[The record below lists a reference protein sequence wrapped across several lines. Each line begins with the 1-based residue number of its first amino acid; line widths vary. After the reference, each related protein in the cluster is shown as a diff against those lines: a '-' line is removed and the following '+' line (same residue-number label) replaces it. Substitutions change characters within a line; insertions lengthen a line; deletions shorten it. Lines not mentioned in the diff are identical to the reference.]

1 MTPQETEELRLRL
14 RHAVL
19 EDTFLFN
26 KVVMGFAD
34 IDIDPHYGLCEFLD
48 RTEWLRRLLLAPRG
62 SIKSWNARGWMIQQV
77 CRNPNIRI
85 LYTMSSEEVAKSASR
100 FVDQTFRR
108 NAMLRWLFPDVI
120 PDFKSAEWGVLH
132 RTVNRTK
139 DMGESTFTFGGIG
152 TGYVGLHF
160 DIIILDDVIEEEAA
174 QSETVMKAAIEWF
187 SNCEPLLDEINPKA
201 QILVV
206 GTRWHLRDLYSMI
219 MGDKKQNT
227 MEPVFRAEGNASYM
241 CMKRSAMED
250 GKPFWPRMFSEK
262 KLAIKK
268 AALEAQGML
277 SRYYLWYQ
285 NNPIAEEN
293 CEFPRE
299 LIRYWQWSP
308 SGGRI
313 KLIRPPEQ
321 ALEIDPRSLRFTM
334 CVDPAFE
341 IGRRFDESAISIIG
355 SHPKGHRILFYA
367 WTGQLKIVALRD
379 KIVELIVRY
388 SEAGIPIAEMAIERV
403 GGQRI
408 LIPYVREELTRKG
421 VHCRINEEVK
431 RSPHVAKD
439 NHIRSF
445 IPVVAGGWYYTSQQ
459 FLGPNQEMETFPNGK
474 KNFLDTLVY
483 QTQIWSK
490 ADLEDEYEWYD
501 HVDGEDED
509 DEREYGGEIREGY
522 GG

>member
-1 MTPQETEELRLRL
+1 MTPQETEELRVSLR
-14 RHAVL
+14 RAVL

-48 RTEWLRRLLLAPRG
+48 KREWKRRMLLAPRG

-85 LYTMSSEEVAKSASR
+85 LYVMSSEEVAKSASR
-100 FVDQTFRR
+100 FIDQTFRR
-108 NAMLRWLFPDVI
+108 NPMLRWLFPDVI

-132 RTVNRTK
+132 RTVQRDK

-160 DIIILDDVIEEEAA
+160 DVIILDDVIEEEAA
-174 QSETVMKAAIEWF
+174 QSETVMKVAIEWF
-187 SNCEPLLDEINPKA
+187 SNCEPLLDEINPDA
-201 QILVV
+201 QIMVV

-219 MGDKKQNT
+219 MGEKKQNT
-227 MEPVFRAEGNASYM
+227 EQLVFRAEGNASYM
-241 CMKRSAMED
+241 VMKRSAMEF
-250 GKPFWPRMFSEK
+250 GKPFWGRMFGEA

-277 SRYYLWYQ
+277 SRYYLWYM

-293 CEFPRE
+293 CEFPRQS
-299 LIRYWQWSP
+299 IRYWNWAP
-308 SGGRI
+308 NGGRI
-313 KLIRPPEQ
+313 TLFRPPDQ
-321 ALEIDPRSLRFTM
+321 AIELDPRSLRFTM
-334 CVDPAFE
+334 AVDPAFE
-341 IGRRFDESAISIIG
+341 TGRQFDESAISVIG
-355 SHPKGHRILFYA
+355 SHSKGHRILFHA

-379 KIVELIVRY
+379 KIVGLVARFH
-388 SEAGIPIAEMAIERV
+388 EAGIPIADLAIERV

-408 LIPYVREELTRKG
+408 LIPYVREELKRRG
-421 VHCRINEEVK
+421 IHCKINEDIK
-431 RSPHVAKD
+431 RSPHVAKN

-445 IPVVAGGWYYTSQQ
+445 IQVVAGGWYYTHTQ

-483 QTQIWSK
+483 QTQIWHQ
-490 ADLEDEYEWYD
+490 ADTEEEYEWYD
-501 HVDGEDED
+501 RED
-509 DEREYGGEIREGY
+509 DEEEEHELGTEVREGY